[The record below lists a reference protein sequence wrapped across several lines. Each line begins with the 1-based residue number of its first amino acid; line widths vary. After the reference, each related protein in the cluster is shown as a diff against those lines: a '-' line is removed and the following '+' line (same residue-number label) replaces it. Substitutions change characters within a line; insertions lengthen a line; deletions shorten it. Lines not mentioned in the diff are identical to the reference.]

1 MVRVP
6 AQRSL
11 AAALLAAAV
20 CLAGLAAVPPRALA
34 AARPATPTRCWSGTW
49 TLPAGT
55 RPRIGLISHGGA
67 GAVAE
72 FDYIRIYQ
80 P

>member
-11 AAALLAAAV
+11 AAARWRRSAWP
-20 CLAGLAAVPPRALA
+20 GSPPFLPGRWPP
-34 AARPATPTRCWSGTW
+34 ARPATPTRCWSGTW